1 MTAWLLRIFL
11 AGLVFLAVFLLYSP
25 VTSHAVAIGIAAAIA
40 LAELAGSVAIGGS
53 QRGAGSGLRLMFW
66 LGAPVL
72 AWPVAALGIEWL
84 MPALSQPEA
93 ASGAAIAAALTG
105 LSAAGHG
112 SGMDS
117 RRNVAVLLAALIPLY
132 VLGRAVT
139 SYPYDPLAIALAC
152 LAVAAAALVTR
163 VVVVLPRDHEEML
176 TVTAAVCGLAAAVGA
191 ASVAVFHL
199 IRS

>member
-1 MTAWLLRIFL
+1 MTALLLRIFL

-25 VTSHAVAIGIAAAIA
+25 VTSHAVAIGIAAAVA
-40 LAELAGSVAIGGS
+40 LAELAGSVAVGGS
-53 QRGAGSGLRLMFW
+53 QGRAGSGLRLMFW

-84 MPALSQPEA
+84 MPALAQPEA
-93 ASGAAIAAALTG
+93 ASGAAIVAALTG

-112 SGMDS
+112 SGMDA

-132 VLGRAVT
+132 ALGRAIT
-139 SYPYDPLAIALAC
+139 AAPYDPLAIALAC
-152 LAVAAAALVTR
+152 VAVATAALVAR

-176 TVTAAVCGLAAAVGA
+176 TLVAAVCGVAAVVGA
-191 ASVAVFHL
+191 VPAVLPF
-199 IRS
+199 I

>member
-1 MTAWLLRIFL
+1 MNALLLRLFL
-11 AGLVFLAVFLLYSP
+11 AGLVFLAVCLLYSQ
-25 VTSHAVAIGIAAAIA
+25 VTSHAVAIGIAAAVA
-40 LAELAGSVAIGGS
+40 LAELAGSLAIGGS
-53 QRGAGSGLRLMFW
+53 QGGAGSGLRLMFW

-117 RRNVAVLLAALIPLY
+117 RRNVTVLLASLIPLY
-132 VLGRAVT
+132 SLGRAVT
-139 SYPYDPLAIALAC
+139 SYPYDPKAIALAC
-152 LAVAAAALVTR
+152 VAVATAALVAR
-163 VVVVLPRDHEEML
+163 VVLVLPRGHEEML
-176 TVTAAVCGLAAAVGA
+176 TLVSVACAAAAVVGA
-191 ASVAVFHL
+191 LPALLPF
-199 IRS
+199 I